1 MRYLSSVVHRGGTKD
16 GCAMRYAL
24 CRGLEVVMPAIASIE
39 DLRAAQEGFHY
50 EFSASTIFT
59 FRLTSH
65 DLRSKR

>member
-1 MRYLSSVVHRGGTKD
+1 
-16 GCAMRYAL
+16 
-24 CRGLEVVMPAIASIE
+24 MPAIASIE